1 MNAKTLIIAAAALL
15 LANLSLAGESLPLK
29 SVNKANEIID
39 AAIEAHG
46 GAEALE
52 GLETLIQK
60 QDFLNIA
67 TGQSR
72 KPGPPY
78 DRNRVSNFNAIDVA
92 NEIFV
97 SRNQGEGGGEQ
108 IHEHHHQARGRDVDA
123 VLGGGH
129 LEGDIW
135 GGEQGSDPDILPIG
149 PVVGESSPL
158 INTLPTIGKPKP
170 EPVPNAGQGAW
181 LYQLAAFFDWL
192 GTALR
197 FQNL

>member
-1 MNAKTLIIAAAALL
+1 MNAKTLIMSAAALL

-97 SRNQGEGGGEQ
+97 SRNQGVLVIGVGDAFLRGDEGGAVRLRRRDGRP
-108 IHEHHHQARGRDVDA
+108 ADLSRRRGGRPVADA
-123 VLGGGH
+123 LGGG
-129 LEGDIW
+129 
-135 GGEQGSDPDILPIG
+135 GGGRGVGAVG
-149 PVVGESSPL
+149 PGRSAPPR
-158 INTLPTIGKPKP
+158 PTS
-170 EPVPNAGQGAW
+170 
-181 LYQLAAFFDWL
+181 
-192 GTALR
+192 
-197 FQNL
+197 